1 MQKVQK
7 KENLGV
13 RMENCKFGMGFTMDM
28 HVHMHTHI
36 HKQQCKEQFSKGMCQ
51 WFSHYIRTLFYVNT
65 VIIHCLSACL
75 SCNMQ

>member
-13 RMENCKFGMGFTMDM
+13 RMENCKFGMVFTMEK

-36 HKQQCKEQFSKGMCQ
+36 YTNRVNNSSLKVCDKG
-51 WFSHYIRTLFYVNT
+51 SVTT
-65 VIIHCLSACL
+65 
-75 SCNMQ
+75 